1 MSNRFSRVERVLR
14 LFAPIRPGEGQGI
27 VVLALNAFLL
37 LTAYYI
43 FKTLREALILSESG
57 AVGKS
62 VATGLV
68 ALVLIFLV
76 PLYGVV
82 FRHTNRTELVYW
94 VNAFFLTMLACLFAV
109 GLAGGSVAM
118 LYYVWVG
125 LFGVMVIAQ
134 FWAYATD
141 IYNVK
146 SGQRV
151 FPIAVAASS
160 IGALAGSWFSQ
171 YAFTSLA
178 MGPYGLM
185 IIASVLCIL
194 STLLYR
200 PARYLAPEDSRCI
213 ECEYMKPK
221 GESLFGGFAVV
232 WGDQYLRL
240 LALFTVMLNWINSS
254 GEFILAQV
262 VEERAREMVQA
273 GLTQLSV
280 EQYVGAFYGSFSF
293 AFNALGLL
301 LQLFVVSRLL
311 KAIGLRRALLILP
324 VLVVL
329 SYSLILFIPIFSLI
343 RLTKVV
349 ENGVDYSLM
358 NTVRHALYLPT
369 AREVKYEGKTAID
382 SFFWRFGD
390 LLQAG
395 VIYAGVTWFD
405 FGVRA
410 FVLMNLGLGFV
421 WLGLSVI
428 VGREFGRMTRQNAPN
443 VAPVLARAIPDH
455 AVAPSSRFAFELA
468 QDTFTDQDPG
478 DVITLSARVAGS
490 ERLPRWLRFDAAAAR
505 FSGIAPERFEAL
517 DIRVV
522 ATDLEGLEAVG
533 SFRLSPA

>member
-1 MSNRFSRVERVLR
+1 MSSRYSRIERVLR
-14 LFAPIRPGEGQGI
+14 LFAPIRPGEGRGI
-27 VVLALNAFLL
+27 AVLAVNAFLL
-37 LTAYYI
+37 LTAFYI
-43 FKTLREALILSESG
+43 FKTLRDALILSESG

-62 VATGLV
+62 VATGFV
-68 ALVLIFLV
+68 ALILIFLV

-94 VNAFFLTMLACLFAV
+94 VNTFFLVMLACLYV
-109 GLAGGSVAM
+109 YDLAGGTVAT

-160 IGALAGSWFSQ
+160 IGALAGSAFSK
-171 YAFTSLA
+171 YAFSSLG
-178 MGPYGLM
+178 MEPYGLM
-185 IIASVLCIL
+185 VVACGLCIL

-200 PARYLAPEDSRCI
+200 PSRYLAPEDSRCI

-221 GESLFGGFAVV
+221 GVSLFGGFAVV
-232 WGDQYLRL
+232 WGDHYLRL

-254 GEFILAQV
+254 GEFILAKV

-293 AFNALGLL
+293 TFNALGLV

-311 KAIGLRRALLILP
+311 KMIGLRRAMLILP
-324 VLVVL
+324 VLMVL
-329 SYSLILFIPIFSLI
+329 SYSLILFVPIFSMI
-343 RLTKVV
+343 RLVKVV

-369 AREVKYEGKTAID
+369 AAEVKYEGKTAID

-410 FVLMNLGLGFV
+410 FVLLNLGLAV
-421 WLGLSVI
+421 LWLGLAVV
-428 VGREFGRMTRQNAPN
+428 VGREFGRMARQNAPN
-443 VAPVLARAIPDH
+443 VAPILARDIPDR
-455 AVAPSSRFAFELA
+455 ALLPSRRFAFELE
-468 QDTFTDQDPG
+468 QDTFVDQDPG
-478 DVITLSARVAGS
+478 DALTARPMG
-490 ERLPRWLRFDAAAAR
+490 
-505 FSGIAPERFEAL
+505 
-517 DIRVV
+517 
-522 ATDLEGLEAVG
+522 
-533 SFRLSPA
+533 